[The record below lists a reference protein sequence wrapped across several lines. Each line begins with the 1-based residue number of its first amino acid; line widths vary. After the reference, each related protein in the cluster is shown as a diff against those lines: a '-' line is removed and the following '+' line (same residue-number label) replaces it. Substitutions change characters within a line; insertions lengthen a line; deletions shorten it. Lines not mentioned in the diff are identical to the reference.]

1 MILTKKPQ
9 EIKLIYLSLHAAE
22 LNKKEQEERLTN
34 LLKFRIDVAYQR
46 FCLIVVEKV
55 QLFLDL

>member
-22 LNKKEQEERLTN
+22 LNKKN
-34 LLKFRIDVAYQR
+34 KKNV
-46 FCLIVVEKV
+46 
-55 QLFLDL
+55 